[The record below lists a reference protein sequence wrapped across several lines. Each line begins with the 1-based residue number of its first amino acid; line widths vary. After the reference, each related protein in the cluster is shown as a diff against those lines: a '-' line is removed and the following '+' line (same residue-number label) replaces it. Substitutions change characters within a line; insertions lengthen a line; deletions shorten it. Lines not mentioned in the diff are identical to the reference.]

1 LKSNKTSQPIKKFS
15 FITNLITST
24 KTIEDMSN
32 QDQTLNSETKSIW
45 VLKML
50 RVIAIQFMKTR
61 TFGRINNILWP
72 KCKLWT
78 LNQQLTLLLQLA
90 PSNQILPKLMLLLHV
105 VSLLKVYSTI
115 LFKLSM
121 LQLKPS

>member
-1 LKSNKTSQPIKKFS
+1 
-15 FITNLITST
+15 LITST

-32 QDQTLNSETKSIW
+32 QDQILNSGTKSTW

-78 LNQQLTLLLQLA
+78 LNQLLTLLLQLA